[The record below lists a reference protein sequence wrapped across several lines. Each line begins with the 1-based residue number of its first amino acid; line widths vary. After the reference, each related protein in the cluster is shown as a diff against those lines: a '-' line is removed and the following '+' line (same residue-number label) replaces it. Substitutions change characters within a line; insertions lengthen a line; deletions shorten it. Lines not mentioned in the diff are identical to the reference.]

1 MDNYLFSVFPLENF
15 IDLALYQSG
24 WEQCFPAHTF
34 GPVAKDHYLFH
45 YVISGTGVFSA
56 QNAKGSSTEYHI
68 KSGEGFMMFP
78 QQVCSYSVSYTH
90 LDVYKRQY
98 PFPDLRRT
106 GNCTSSR

>member
-56 QNAKGSSTEYHI
+56 
-68 KSGEGFMMFP
+68 
-78 QQVCSYSVSYTH
+78 
-90 LDVYKRQY
+90 
-98 PFPDLRRT
+98 
-106 GNCTSSR
+106 

>member
-56 QNAKGSSTEYHI
+56 QNAKGSSTQYHI

-78 QQVCSYSVSYTH
+78 QQVCSYWLTWNS
-90 LDVYKRQY
+90 L
-98 PFPDLRRT
+98 
-106 GNCTSSR
+106 GNMSGLNLTD

>member
-68 KSGEGFMMFP
+68 NSGRR
-78 QQVCSYSVSYTH
+78 
-90 LDVYKRQY
+90 L
-98 PFPDLRRT
+98 LRRFPSKSAPT
-106 GNCTSSR
+106 GLTWNSLGSMSGLNLTD